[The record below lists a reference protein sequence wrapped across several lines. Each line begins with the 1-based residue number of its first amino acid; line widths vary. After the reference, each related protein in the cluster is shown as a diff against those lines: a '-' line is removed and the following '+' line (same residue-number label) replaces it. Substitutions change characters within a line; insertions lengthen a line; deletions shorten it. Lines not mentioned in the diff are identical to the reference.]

1 MSETI
6 TPQIK
11 RNVGLLAGC
20 QALLLCN
27 GVTLIAVNGLAD
39 AKLAPTPTLAT
50 LTVTGYVIGTAL
62 MTLPAS
68 WFMKHYGRRAG
79 FIVGALLGI
88 LGGLTCALAVSIG
101 SFWLLCLG
109 TLCAGTYNAFGLQY
123 RFAAADMAPADWKPK
138 AISWTLAGGIL
149 GGFIGPWAGKI
160 TRDIWAVEFAAT
172 YASLSVFAVVA
183 LLIASRLRVPEMAD
197 AGQQGSGRPLAE
209 IARQPAFVVA
219 VLAAA
224 LGYGTMNLLMA
235 ATPLA
240 MDICGLPFGDAAF
253 VLQWHVLGM
262 YGPSFFTGSL
272 IQRFGVL
279 SILMA
284 GVVLMFACIALALSG
299 VTLMHFWWALFL
311 LGVGWNFLY
320 IGGTTL
326 LTETYKPAE
335 RAKVQGGNDFLVFGV
350 QAVSSLSAGAL
361 VLGGGWYTLNL
372 YAIPAVIVISL
383 GVGALMLHRRRL
395 AAAHP

>member
-1 MSETI
+1 MSEAV

-27 GVTLIAVNGLAD
+27 GVTLIAVNGLAG

-88 LGGLTCALAVSIG
+88 LGGLTCAVAVSIG

-197 AGQQGSGRPLAE
+197 AGQQGSGRPLPE

-272 IQRFGVL
+272 IKRFGVL

-372 YAIPAVIVISL
+372 YAIPAVIVISI